1 MSTVITENAKEFWDA
16 VSKRPNWIQYILP
29 KRTAEEF
36 VEEGR
41 LQAEEILSLFALSG
55 GTVIDYGCGIGRI
68 SRHMAKH
75 ADRMIGMDICAAFL
89 DRARQQDGSTEY
101 VLSDA
106 FTDQNVADF
115 VYSIFVMQHNTEA
128 NVKQAMAS
136 IHRMLKPGAT
146 CLVSFA
152 SGPVYSEGDFIHKF
166 CEAEVRGLASGFSDV
181 TIIKSNLVRYGG
193 YEIPDGQ
200 TNEIILVA
208 KK

>member
-1 MSTVITENAKEFWDA
+1 VITENARAFWDDI
-16 VSKRPNWIQYILP
+16 SKRPNWIQYILP
-29 KRTAEEF
+29 KRTADEF
-36 VEEGR
+36 AEEGR
-41 LQAEEILSLFALSG
+41 LQAEAILKLFPLTG

-75 ADRMIGMDICAAFL
+75 ADRMIGLDICEAFL
-89 DRARQQDGSTEY
+89 ARARQQDSSTEF

-106 FTDQNVADF
+106 FTEQNVADF
-115 VYSIFVMQHNTEA
+115 VYSISVMQHNTEA

-136 IHRMLKPGAT
+136 IHRMLKPGGA

-152 SGPVYSEGDFIHKF
+152 SGPAYEEGDFIHKF
-166 CEAEVRGLASGFSDV
+166 CEAEVRALASGFFDV

-200 TNEIILVA
+200 TNELILVA
-208 KK
+208 IK